1 MGRTQ
6 TIRDARSSISLWE
19 KWRWGV
25 LVKNNLPDG
34 ATCIKVISLS
44 YFSELDGRVSFE
56 EEFD

>member
-1 MGRTQ
+1 MPFFRKGTLLRAG
-6 TIRDARSSISLWE
+6 DWLWE

>member
-1 MGRTQ
+1 ML
-6 TIRDARSSISLWE
+6 IRAGDWLWE
-19 KWRWGV
+19 KRRWGV

-34 ATCIKVISLS
+34 ETCIKVISLS